1 MSGAGAAG
9 ESPSAV
15 GIVVAPGARAA
26 EDWLIAQVRALC
38 EEAQRNPQRLA
49 APVRVVVNSR
59 GLRQHLAARFAAELG
74 ALVGVQVQTLH
85 GLACEVLRR
94 AGESPQG
101 DGGAFPLRVRRAAEG
116 EAPLSAVLANKRDG
130 YGVVVQSVSDL
141 LDAGLEAAHRDAL
154 FEKLAQIGGNRAQ
167 RGAAVFR
174 TALRVQEESEA
185 AGRRHRSAMFRRAA
199 EVLGELHRGEEL
211 LPARAI
217 FIHGYADATGVQAD
231 LLGALAARGAEVLI
245 VHPPAPAWDA
255 GAGGG
260 EGGAA
265 EAAPDAAGVAFTE
278 RLRLHLARP
287 ERAAATEPATGG
299 AARRPELAMFRAPGA
314 WAESREAARRAAQLC
329 QQGVKPERIAIVAR
343 DLTAH
348 ATPLRVHLRRLGVPF
363 SGAPDAR
370 HMPTPEAWPLH
381 ALLDLLRDAEQSSA
395 DRWLDGSGWLPPL
408 QRRDLRL
415 LLHKLGRGRLRDVA
429 ALNCDAALRGHSAL
443 SLPVLQRAADP
454 DEAGEAESLDANG
467 GANADGAEAASS
479 VSGRRRRSVS
489 AQILR
494 DAVQR
499 AKRACELFDGWP
511 QKRPFAAHRETLA
524 RLCNSLHWHKA
535 AQKFAANFEEQLD
548 ALQEELGPDFA
559 LDREELVL
567 LLEKATAKLG
577 RDFLGGAGG
586 GVQVLAVTEARGL
599 VFDHLFLIGLN
610 RGHFPRSFSEDP
622 LLPDALRRK
631 LLELLPDIPIKSR
644 VPDEERYLFAQLLS
658 AAPQVTLSWQEVN
671 DDGKECNP
679 SPLLAGLWSSAAD
692 AETRASL
699 VAGVLDA
706 ARENAPA
713 APRPAHEVA
722 AICGA
727 ARHENRNAHA
737 AALEIALREQAG
749 ESAPA
754 AQAAALAQARSAAL
768 RELDPPLHDARRS
781 QLGPF
786 FGFTGAQPGG
796 EVSVTRLEALA
807 RCPWQFFLE
816 RELNLAALPDVL
828 AALPS
833 VSPLD
838 LGSLVHR
845 ILELMAEKAGVRSG
859 GQLADI
865 AADAAGREVPWPDDT
880 TMQRWLEEE
889 APKCGDG
896 GVAALPGLAKLLI
909 ARAQQVLAVI
919 RRCEW
924 PADLRPGVLAVET
937 KGVAI
942 IQAGAAE
949 GLRLHFRA
957 DRIERSEH
965 GLLLTDEKT
974 GSPFWGLLK
983 KQESR
988 KGRVLKEVEAGAHLQ
1003 AAAYALSEGPGPRS
1017 GAYFYARPDWE
1028 GEGKGHRAM
1037 EISPQAIPEL
1047 REKFDASA
1055 GALLRLHQI
1064 GARTPRL
1071 VDEQG
1076 DTPRRCEWCAVSEA
1090 CSQFDTGARNR
1101 LGAWTQRAEVAS
1113 DAAQSGDGL
1122 HAAERA
1128 LLAVLRPGR
1137 DAQ

>member
-1 MSGAGAAG
+1 MSGAEIA
-9 ESPSAV
+9 
-15 GIVVAPGARAA
+15 IAPGARAA
-26 EDWLIAQVRALC
+26 EDWLIAQVRKLC
-38 EEAQRNPQRLA
+38 EEAQRNPQRLTE
-49 APVRVVVNSR
+49 PVRVVVNSR
-59 GLRQHLAARFAAELG
+59 GLRQHLAARLAAELG

-116 EAPLSAVLANKRDG
+116 EAPLRAVLANKRDG

-141 LDAGLEAAHRDAL
+141 LDAGLEAVHADAL
-154 FEKLAQIGGNRAQ
+154 FEKLAQLGGNRAK

-174 TALRVQEESEA
+174 TALQVQAESEG

-199 EVLGELHRGEEL
+199 EVLGEVHRGEAL

-245 VHPPAPAWDA
+245 VHPPAPAL
-255 GAGGG
+255 
-260 EGGAA
+260 GGADVGA
-265 EAAPDAAGVAFTE
+265 TPDAAGVAFTG

-287 ERAAATEPATGG
+287 ERAVADPATDGGG
-299 AARRPELAMFRAPGA
+299 AARPSDLAMFRAPGA

-329 QQGVKPERIAIVAR
+329 QEGVKPERIAIVAR

-370 HMPTPEAWPLH
+370 HMPTPNAWPLH
-381 ALLDLLRDAEQSSA
+381 ALLDLLRDAEQSNA

-429 ALNCDAALRGHSAL
+429 ALDCDAALRGRSAL

-454 DEAGEAESLDANG
+454 DAADEAGEEESLDADGSASGDASG
-467 GANADGAEAASS
+467 GAAGADAAAGAAG
-479 VSGRRRRSVS
+479 GRRRRVVS
-489 AQILR
+489 AQTLR

-499 AKRACELFDGWP
+499 AKRACALFDGWP
-511 QKRPFAAHRETLA
+511 QGRPFAAHRETLA
-524 RLCNSLHWHKA
+524 QLCNALDWSRA
-535 AQKFAANFEEQLD
+535 AQKLAGDFAEQLN
-548 ALQEELGPDFA
+548 ALEAELGPDFA

-577 RDFLGGAGG
+577 RDLLGGAGG

-599 VFDHLFLIGLN
+599 VFDHLFLLGLN

-658 AAPQVTLSWQEVN
+658 AAPQVTLSWQEVT

-679 SPLLAGLWSSAAD
+679 SPLLAGLWSDAAAD
-692 AETRASL
+692 AEDRAPL

-706 ARENAPA
+706 AREAAPA

-727 ARHENRNAHA
+727 ARRADRNAHA

-768 RELDPPLHDARRS
+768 RELDPPLYDARRA

-786 FGFTGAQPGG
+786 FGFTGAQPEG

-838 LGSLVHR
+838 LGNLVHR
-845 ILELMAEKAGVRSG
+845 ILERMAIAAGVPNR
-859 GQLADI
+859 GQLEDI
-865 AADAAGREVPWPDDT
+865 PVDAAGTEVPWPDAT
-880 TMQRWLEEE
+880 TLQRWLEKEVME
-889 APKCGDG
+889 CGDG

-909 ARAQQVLAVI
+909 ARAQQVLEVI

-924 PADLRPGVLAVET
+924 PADLRPGVLAVEA
-937 KGVAI
+937 KGAAT
-942 IQAGAAE
+942 IQTGAGA
-949 GLRLHFRA
+949 LRLHFRA
-957 DRIERSEH
+957 DRIERREH

-974 GSPFWGLLK
+974 GSPFWGVRK
-983 KQESR
+983 KEESR
-988 KGRVLKEVEAGAHLQ
+988 IGKVLKEVEAGAHLQ

-1028 GEGKGHRAM
+1028 GEGKGHRAI
-1037 EISPQAIPEL
+1037 EISPQAIPGL

-1055 GALLRLHQI
+1055 GALLQLHQI

-1076 DTPRRCEWCAVSEA
+1076 DMPRRCEWCAVSEA

-1101 LGAWTQRAEVAS
+1101 LGDWTKRAE
-1113 DAAQSGDGL
+1113 AAQSGDGL
-1122 HAAERA
+1122 RAAERA
-1128 LLAVLRPGR
+1128 LLAVLRPVR
-1137 DAQ
+1137 EAQ

>member
-1 MSGAGAAG
+1 MSGAEIA
-9 ESPSAV
+9 
-15 GIVVAPGARAA
+15 IAPGARAA
-26 EDWLIAQVRALC
+26 EDWLVAQVRALC
-38 EEAQRNPQRLA
+38 EEAQRNPKRLA
-49 APVRVVVNSR
+49 EPVRIVVNSR
-59 GLRQHLAARFAAELG
+59 GLRQHLAARLAAELG

-101 DGGAFPLRVRRAAEG
+101 DGCAFPLRVRRAAEG
-116 EAPLSAVLANKRDG
+116 EAPLHAVLANKRDG

-141 LDAGLEAAHRDAL
+141 LDAGLEAVHADAL
-154 FEKLAQIGGNRAQ
+154 FEKLAQIGGNRAK

-174 TALRVQEESEA
+174 TALRVQAESEE

-199 EVLGELHRGEEL
+199 EVLGEMHRGEV

-245 VHPPAPAWDA
+245 VHPPAPAL
-255 GAGGG
+255 GSGVEG
-260 EGGAA
+260 EGADVG
-265 EAAPDAAGVAFTE
+265 EAPDAAGVAFTE

-287 ERAAATEPATGG
+287 ERAVATEPATGG

-329 QQGVKPERIAIVAR
+329 QEGVKPERIAIVAR

-370 HMPTPEAWPLH
+370 HMSKPDAWPLH

-408 QRRDLRL
+408 QLRDLRL

-429 ALNCDAALRGHSAL
+429 ALDCEAALRG
-443 SLPVLQRAADP
+443 
-454 DEAGEAESLDANG
+454 
-467 GANADGAEAASS
+467 
-479 VSGRRRRSVS
+479 RRRGAS

-499 AKRACELFDGWP
+499 ARRACALFGGWP
-511 QKRPFAAHRETLA
+511 QERPFAAHRETLA
-524 RLCNSLHWHKA
+524 RLCNALDWPKA
-535 AQKFAANFEEQLD
+535 AARKLAGDFEEQLN
-548 ALQEELGPDFA
+548 ALEAELGPDFA

-577 RDFLGGAGG
+577 CDFLGGAGG

-599 VFDHLFLIGLN
+599 VFDHLFLLGLN

-644 VPDEERYLFAQLLS
+644 VPDEERYLFAQLFS
-658 AAPQVTLSWQEVN
+658 AAPKLTLSWQEVS

-692 AETRASL
+692 AEARAPL

-706 ARENAPA
+706 AREDAPA
-713 APRPAHEVA
+713 TPRPAHEVA

-727 ARHENRNAHA
+727 ARHENRKAHA

-768 RELDPPLHDARRS
+768 RELDPPLGDARRA

-816 RELNLAALPDVL
+816 RELNLTALPDVL

-845 ILELMAEKAGVRSG
+845 ILERMATEAGVPDRCN
-859 GQLADI
+859 LEDI
-865 AADAAGREVPWPDDT
+865 PADAAGTEVPWPDAAT
-880 TMQRWLEEE
+880 LRRWLEEE
-889 APKCGDG
+889 ALLCGDG

-924 PADLRPGVLAVET
+924 PADLRPGVLAVEA
-937 KGVAI
+937 KGASI

-957 DRIERSEH
+957 DRVERREQ

-983 KQESR
+983 KEESR
-988 KGRVLKEVEAGAHLQ
+988 IGRVLKEVEAGAHLQ

-1028 GEGKGHRAM
+1028 GEGQGHRAM
-1037 EISPQAIPEL
+1037 EISSQAIPEL
-1047 REKFDASA
+1047 REIFDASA
-1055 GALLRLHQI
+1055 GALLQLHEI

-1101 LGAWTQRAEVAS
+1101 LGAWTQRAEGDS
-1113 DAAQSGDGL
+1113 EAAQSGEGL

-1137 DAQ
+1137 NAQ

>member
-1 MSGAGAAG
+1 MSGAQIA
-9 ESPSAV
+9 
-15 GIVVAPGARAA
+15 IAPGARAA

-38 EEAQRNPQRLA
+38 GEAQRNPQLLA
-49 APVRVVVNSR
+49 APVRIVVNSR
-59 GLRQHLAARFAAELG
+59 GLRQHLAARLAAKLG

-94 AGESPQG
+94 AGESPQS
-101 DGGAFPLRVRRAAEG
+101 DGCAFPLRVRRAAEG
-116 EAPLSAVLANKRDG
+116 EAPLHAVLANKRDG

-174 TALRVQEESEA
+174 TALRVQAESEA

-199 EVLGELHRGEEL
+199 EVLGEMHRGEV

-245 VHPPAPAWDA
+245 VHPPAPAL
-255 GAGGG
+255 GGG
-260 EGGAA
+260 ADVGET
-265 EAAPDAAGVAFTE
+265 PDPAGVAFTE

-287 ERAAATEPATGG
+287 ERAVATEFATGG
-299 AARRPELAMFRAPGA
+299 SGAGWRPELEMFRAPGA

-329 QQGVKPERIAIVAR
+329 QEGVKPERIAIVAR

-370 HMPTPEAWPLH
+370 HMPTPDAWPLH

-395 DRWLDGSGWLPPL
+395 DRWLDGSGWLPSL

-429 ALNCDAALRGHSAL
+429 ELDCEAVLRG
-443 SLPVLQRAADP
+443 R
-454 DEAGEAESLDANG
+454 G
-467 GANADGAEAASS
+467 
-479 VSGRRRRSVS
+479 RSVP

-499 AKRACELFDGWP
+499 AKRACALFGGWP
-511 QKRPFAAHRETLA
+511 QERPFAAHRETLA
-524 RLCNSLHWHKA
+524 RLCNALDWSKAA
-535 AQKFAANFEEQLD
+535 AQKLAGDFGEQLD
-548 ALQEELGPDFA
+548 ALEAELGPDFA
-559 LDREELVL
+559 LDREGLVL

-577 RDFLGGAGG
+577 CDLLGGAGG

-599 VFDHLFLIGLN
+599 VFDHLFLLGLN

-644 VPDEERYLFAQLLS
+644 VPDEERYLFAQLFS
-658 AAPQVTLSWQEVN
+658 AAPKLTLSWQEVN

-679 SPLLAGLWSSAAD
+679 SPLLAGLWSGAAD
-692 AETRASL
+692 DAEIRAPL

-706 ARENAPA
+706 AREDAPA

-737 AALEIALREQAG
+737 AALKIALREQAG
-749 ESAPA
+749 EAAPA
-754 AQAAALAQARSAAL
+754 AQIAASAQARSAAL
-768 RELDPPLHDARRS
+768 RELDPPLSDARRA

-786 FGFTGAQPGG
+786 FGFTGAPPGG

-816 RELNLAALPDVL
+816 RELNLSALPDVL

-845 ILELMAEKAGVRSG
+845 ILERMATEAGVPSRG
-859 GQLADI
+859 KLEDI
-865 AADAAGREVPWPDDT
+865 PADAAGTEVPWPNDT
-880 TMQRWLEEE
+880 TLRRWLEEE
-889 APKCGDG
+889 AVECGNG
-896 GVAALPGLAKLLI
+896 GAAALPGLAKLLI
-909 ARAQQVLAVI
+909 AHAQQVLAVI

-924 PADLRPGVLAVET
+924 PADLRPGVLAVEA
-937 KGVAI
+937 KGAAI
-942 IQAGAAE
+942 IQAGAAGE
-949 GLRLHFRA
+949 LRLHFRA
-957 DRIERSEH
+957 DRVERREH

-983 KQESR
+983 REESR
-988 KGRVLKEVEAGAHLQ
+988 IGKVLKEVEAGAHLQ

-1028 GEGKGHRAM
+1028 GEGQGHRAM

-1047 REKFDASA
+1047 REIFDASA

-1071 VDEQG
+1071 LDEQG

-1101 LGAWTQRAEVAS
+1101 LGAWTQRAEVDS
-1113 DAAQSGDGL
+1113 EAAQFGEGL

-1128 LLAVLRPGR
+1128 LLAVLRLGR
-1137 DAQ
+1137 NAQ